1 MFDVLGQTP
10 LWTGLTTAA
19 SWGFIGA
26 GALLCVIGGIGMLR
40 LPDLYTRVHAA
51 SVADTGGMLL
61 IFIGLMIQAG
71 LGLVT
76 LKLALIALLRW
87 RRTRASAATSC
98 SALPVPVLFESALAL
113 LLCWKP
119 RSLYW

>member
-1 MFDVLGQTP
+1 MFDALGQTT
-10 LWTGLTTAA
+10 LWAGLATAA

-76 LKLALIALLRW
+76 LKLALIVMFLLI
-87 RRTRASAATSC
+87 TSPTATH
-98 SALPVPVLFESALAL
+98 ALARAARQDGVD
-113 LLCWKP
+113 P
-119 RSLYW
+119 VIDDDDDDRGRAR